1 MSTRGLTFPLV
12 SRRRLVGLAFGAMHG
27 ARRGA
32 GSDIAASRPYRAGD
46 NPDRI
51 DWGASA
57 RLSSARNTD
66 EFVVREYFADEAPR
80 AIVAVDCRAE
90 MGLCPPGIP
99 WLQKSEASRAAAALV
114 EESVTEAR
122 GFVGRLEF
130 GVRDGVVAWS
140 PPAGARG
147 VGTLV
152 DHELPD
158 REHKARAGS
167 VGGALDF
174 LAYHRRSVPA
184 ASFIFVVSDFLLAPT
199 LETWERALDRGWD
212 IVPVIVQDPV
222 WEQSFPDVD
231 GIGMPLSDDR
241 GRLRIVRL
249 RRGESRAWRARHEER
264 LAGLLA
270 GMRSLGIEPVLVSS
284 AEPARIFDAFVMWA
298 AEREGAGRQGR

>member
-1 MSTRGLTFPLV
+1 MSSRGLTFPLV

-32 GSDIAASRPYRAGD
+32 GSDVAASRPYRSGD

-57 RLSSARNTD
+57 RLSSALNTD

-90 MGLCPPGIP
+90 MALCPPGIP
-99 WLQKSEASRAAAALV
+99 WLRKSDASRAAAQLI
-114 EESVTEAR
+114 EDSVTEAR

-130 GVRDGVVAWS
+130 GVRDDVVAWA

-147 VGTLV
+147 TGSLAEHALPASEGTGGAV
-152 DHELPD
+152 
-158 REHKARAGS
+158 S

-174 LAYHRRSVPA
+174 LAYHRRAVPA
-184 ASFIFVVSDFLLAPT
+184 ASFIFVVSDFLHAPT

-249 RRGESRAWRARHEER
+249 RRGESRAWRLCHEER
-264 LAGLLA
+264 LAALVA
-270 GMRSLGIEPVLVSS
+270 GMRSLGIEPVIVSS
-284 AEPARIFDAFVMWA
+284 AEPARVFDAFVMWA
-298 AEREGAGRQGR
+298 AEREGAGRPGR

>member
-1 MSTRGLTFPLV
+1 MNARGLTFPLV

-27 ARRGA
+27 ARRGT
-32 GSDIAASRPYRAGD
+32 GSDIAASRPYRPGD

-80 AIVAVDCRAE
+80 AIVAVDCRSA
-90 MGLCPPGIP
+90 MSLCPPGIP
-99 WLQKSEASRAAAALV
+99 WLQKGEASRAAAELV
-114 EESVTEAR
+114 EDSVAEAR

-130 GVRDGVVAWS
+130 GAHADVVAWS

-152 DHELPD
+152 DHALPD
-158 REHKARAGS
+158 PGS
-167 VGGALDF
+167 VSRVGLVGGALDY

-184 ASFIFVVSDFLLAPT
+184 ASFVFVVSDFLAAPA

-231 GIGMPLSDDR
+231 GIGMPLADND

-249 RRGESRAWRARHEER
+249 RRGESQVWRARHEAR
-264 LAGLLA
+264 LATLLT
-270 GMRSLGIEPVLVSS
+270 GMRSLGIEPVVVSS
-284 AEPARIFDAFVMWA
+284 ADPSRIFDTFVTWS